1 MVAVVLGRPG
11 AGCTTLL
18 KALANQRQDYHK
30 VLGDVWYDDFT
41 PEEMYKHYRG
51 DIQYS
56 PEDDV
61 HFATLTV
68 RQTLDFA
75 AKTRTPQARLA
86 ESREE
91 HRNHMIDALTT
102 IFGLRHVKDTL
113 VGDASVRGVSGGEKK
128 RVSISEVLAT
138 RSLLTSWDK

>member
-1 MVAVVLGRPG
+1 MMAVVLGRPG

-41 PEEMYKHYRG
+41 PEEMHKHYRG

-91 HRNHMIDALTT
+91 HRNQMIDVLTT
-102 IFGLRHVKDTL
+102 IFGLRQSRIPLL
-113 VGDASVRGVSGGEKK
+113 VTPVLGVSVEARKS
-128 RVSISEVLAT
+128 VSRLVRCSPHVVC
-138 RSLLTSWDK
+138 

>member
-1 MVAVVLGRPG
+1 MMAVVLGRPG

-86 ESREE
+86 ARAPRVRAVTRRAQTTSSSPASRPCSVSP
-91 HRNHMIDALTT
+91 
-102 IFGLRHVKDTL
+102 RHSHSSHKPAHHDFWMMCPL
-113 VGDASVRGVSGGEKK
+113 S
-128 RVSISEVLAT
+128 VLA
-138 RSLLTSWDK
+138 LM